1 MSSTSYEFTARAKQ
15 TRPRPKLMSAWTL
28 AGFAVMVMIPLV
40 MIFPKQDLLQQASQQ
55 RLGDTL
61 TVNYL
66 SNLLKA
72 DPGSLE
78 LRLLLAEHRIFL
90 RESDGIQELLDPVIH
105 SKSAAWRAKGML
117 AEYKFL
123 TGRYLSSAPA
133 SPQRAEL
140 RRRRIDV
147 LLQLHRLQWPL
158 PTLVYLAGQA
168 DQLGE
173 RGVSTLLYQRIADS
187 SARMSADNFSDI
199 AYQVLGEGDYELSAH
214 LYFIARHKAGTL
226 AKQREYFLAGVNA
239 LISGNLLSKAMQGID
254 RHVGALENDSE
265 TLYALIKAARAAND
279 QPRAVRYA
287 KHLLNIAWL
296 SLPVVAWLQQ
306 MDLGWLGIAN
316 ADAADDMPQA
326 KPSKMRR
333 YVKKEYELAYQVFIE
348 NRNLEEAYRVAA
360 AAVRQS
366 PSEAVWHLRL
376 ARVAEWTGRPKE
388 SLREWRWTLRD
399 HETMEALGGVL
410 RLAPSLNE
418 YDVLLDAWKRVATKQ
433 EMNAAQWENMAALF
447 ELSGRQREGIRFFE
461 QRYTMDHV
469 PLQLEIAARLA
480 ERSGDDDRAAALYER
495 LLALHGANTAWHM
508 KLANLYLRKGQ
519 YRKAYDLLQAN
530 RQHVKENEIGYWKLL
545 AILAWQLQQDADAK
559 ESFQRLAKA
568 GSLAREDF
576 SRLIYLLGDS
586 RPAERAALAELAY
599 RRYGERDM
607 LLLALDLDAA
617 RGDMPAQKRLFELA
631 AMDRRLDV
639 SDNARFYQLRAQ
651 YRLAQGEFTA
661 ARKDFHQAVGIAP
674 YASADMESRLWF
686 LINSHDLA
694 GLRAML
700 AQLIARGD
708 QNNPAYWGVL
718 AAVYQALDQPARAVA
733 YYTRQFRQGGQ
744 DFLWLMGY
752 ADALEQVRQAGM
764 AARVRRH
771 AWLQVRERVSG
782 KAPGPLYSR
791 EMLAAAQLAMQNDP
805 GDAAFTLVRAVLRQD
820 RLLKQDEV
828 KRRKIDGM
836 SLAMSLSL
844 NAYDEETERRV
855 SELVLGWTVSQE
867 QSANAKAWLWR
878 RYARSL
884 NRPLWA
890 EASIA
895 AAEQDT
901 ERLAASLDEQGEGL
915 ALPTRHDAANAV
927 GRYGEAQSIIYRG
940 LADNPHSDEIHQ
952 RFSEDMLVAASELNV
967 GWRDEKVG
975 GLHRMVRQVSVE
987 MPLARALRMG
997 AEYRKAQQSNDEP
1010 SAFGAAPP
1018 AGRVTGLWLKY
1029 RGATGDTGFALR
1041 RRNEYAAATESHL
1054 LHAMKIAPRMN
1065 LQLGAEFNAAATES
1079 NVLQL
1084 FGMRNQ
1090 LAAGVRYTF
1099 SKREYLQVESAWANY
1114 RTQDGADMG
1123 SGKRLAWELG
1133 YRARSAYPDLTV
1145 RVNGTHTRFAQS
1157 AIPSLALPGDANV
1170 YGVCGGF
1177 GEGVRYA
1184 YTRAWRPYA
1193 DTCVTRNAVTGQGY
1207 NATLGLAGAVI
1218 GLDRLSFTLRQE
1230 RGGANLINGSSH
1242 EFALNYRR
1250 YFD

>member
-1 MSSTSYEFTARAKQ
+1 MSV
-15 TRPRPKLMSAWTL
+15 WTT
-28 AGFAVMVMIPLV
+28 AGFALMVMIPLV
-40 MIFPKQDLLQQASQQ
+40 MIFPKQALLQQVSQQ
-55 RLGDTL
+55 KLGDPL

-66 SNLLKA
+66 SNLLRA
-72 DPGSLE
+72 DPASLE
-78 LRLLLAEHRIFL
+78 LRLLLVEHRMFL
-90 RESDGIQELLDPVIH
+90 HEYDGMQALLDPVIQ
-105 SKSAAWRAKGML
+105 SKSAAWQAKGML

-123 TGRYLSSAPA
+123 TSRFLMSASA

-140 RRRRIDV
+140 RRRRSDV

-168 DQLGE
+168 EQLGE
-173 RGVSTLLYQRIADS
+173 HGITTLLYQRIVDS
-187 SARMSADNFSDI
+187 SARMSADGFSAM
-199 AYQVLGEGDYELSAH
+199 AYQMLGEGNYELSAH
-214 LYFIARHKAGTL
+214 LYFIARHKASTL
-226 AKQREYFLAGVNA
+226 AKQRKYFLAGVNA
-239 LISGNLLSKAMQGID
+239 LISGNLLVKAMQSID
-254 RHVGALENDSE
+254 RHVGALESDSE

-306 MDLGWLGIAN
+306 VDMGWLGIAN
-316 ADAADDMPQA
+316 ADAADEMPQA
-326 KPSKMRR
+326 KSSKIRR

-366 PSEAVWHLRL
+366 PAEAVWHHRL
-376 ARVAEWTGRPKE
+376 AQVAEWTGRVE
-388 SLREWRWTLRD
+388 EALREWRWTLRD
-399 HETMEALGGVL
+399 HETLEALAGIL

-418 YDVLLDAWKRVATKQ
+418 YDLLLNAWKRVATMQ
-433 EMNAAQWENMAALF
+433 EMDAAQWENMAVLF
-447 ELSGRQREGIRFFE
+447 ELTGRQREGIRFFR
-461 QRYTMDHV
+461 QRYANDHEQ
-469 PLQLEIAARLA
+469 LQLEIAARLA
-480 ERSGDDDRAAALYER
+480 ERGGDDVLAIALYED
-495 LLALHGANTAWHM
+495 LLERHGSHSEWHM

-530 RQHVKENEIGYWKLL
+530 RKSVKEDDIDYWKLL

-559 ESFQRLAKA
+559 KSFQRLAKE
-568 GSLAREDF
+568 GNLAREDF

-586 RPAERAALAELAY
+586 RPAEKAALAELSY

-607 LLLALDLDAA
+607 LLLALDLNAA
-617 RGDMPAQKRLFELA
+617 QGDMPAQKRLFKLA
-631 AMDRRLDV
+631 AMDRRVDL
-639 SDNARFYQLRAQ
+639 SNNARFYQLRAQ
-651 YRLAQGEFTA
+651 YQLAQGEFAA
-661 ARKDFHQAVGIAP
+661 ARKDFHQAVSIAP
-674 YASADMESRLWF
+674 YVSADVENRLWF

-694 GLRAML
+694 GLRVML
-700 AQLIARGD
+700 AQVMAHGD

-718 AAVYQALDQPARAVA
+718 AASYQSLDQSVRAVA

-782 KAPGPLYSR
+782 KASGVLYSP

-805 GDAAFTLVRAVLRQD
+805 GDSAFALVREVLRQD

-828 KRRKIDGM
+828 QRRKIDGM

-844 NAYDEETERRV
+844 NAYDDEAERRV

-867 QSANAKAWLWR
+867 QSTNAKAWLWR

-890 EASIA
+890 EASMA
-895 AAEQDT
+895 TAEQDT
-901 ERLAASLDEQGEGL
+901 EQLAALLDEQGEGL
-915 ALPTRHDAANAV
+915 ALLTRHDAANAV
-927 GRYGEAQSIIYRG
+927 GRFGEAQSIIYWG
-940 LADNPHSDEIHQ
+940 LSDNPESDDIHQ
-952 RFSEDMLVAASELNV
+952 RFSEDMLAAASELDV
-967 GWRDEKVG
+967 GWRTEQVG

-987 MPLARALRMG
+987 MPLVRAVRMG
-997 AEYRKAQQSNDEP
+997 AEYRKAQQRNEEP
-1010 SAFGAAPP
+1010 SAFGTVPP
-1018 AGRVTGLWLKY
+1018 AERVTGLWLKY
-1029 RGATGDTGFALR
+1029 RWNTGETEFALR
-1041 RRNEYAAATESHL
+1041 RRNEYAATTEAHL
-1054 LHAMKIAPRMN
+1054 IHAMKIAPRMN
-1065 LQLGAEFNAAATES
+1065 LQLGVEFNTAATES

-1090 LAAGVRYTF
+1090 FAASVHYTF

-1114 RTQDGADMG
+1114 RTQDGAGMG
-1123 SGKRLAWELG
+1123 SGKRLSWELG

-1157 AIPSLALPGDANV
+1157 AIPALALPGDANV

-1177 GEGVRYA
+1177 GDGVRDA

-1193 DTCVTRNAVTGQGY
+1193 GTCFTRNAVTGQGY
-1207 NATLGLAGAVI
+1207 NATLGLAGSVI
-1218 GLDRLSFTLRQE
+1218 GLDQLSFTLRQE
-1230 RGGANLINGSSH
+1230 RGGANLINGLSH